1 MVCPTCSSDN
11 PEVASYC
18 YRCGTSL
25 LAGDAKRSTSYA
37 VQSAEGVTQFALIST
52 VMPHT
57 SRRSADNYRWAMLL
71 AGALILGATA
81 LGLLPIAIA
90 AAAFL
95 VPLTYLVYIDDV
107 NLWEEAPT
115 AVVVGLFVATGA
127 LAVLVSMFFF
137 EWVFDAQWAS
147 FAGGT
152 RARGGIGSMSLP
164 ALLIF
169 AVLLPVVAEVA
180 KNVFAVL
187 LAARPQFDDM
197 IDGLTFGV
205 AAGTSYAAFETC
217 VVYSSV
223 FTAQEF
229 RTTSGIATWL
239 VVVVN
244 VMVVKSLIYGTATG
258 IAVAAFS
265 GKGEGYD
272 GFTPAYFANFGLAVA
287 ANIAYWL
294 GVRVMAYL
302 PYGNVLGL
310 LWGFAILAVLVV
322 KIRMM
327 LQVALLEAAVEA
339 AAVGDGSD
347 DRRSTFVETFCPECE
362 NVLLTNASF
371 CIVCGTSV
379 RSSSRQAR
387 RAMGMPAL
395 PAAVG
400 AAPPGAPALPP
411 ADEDARPT
419 DEAVPQTPPPAQ
431 RPVKSSEEYFNS
443 SRLKVI
449 GVITAATVAVGA
461 LGGLA
466 GVLFDPEPVSKDH
479 VRQPGRLGPP
489 TLGGLGSS
497 APYRSHLSV
506 PFAARVP
513 TADGTESPGTVGPL
527 SPGEQSTGA
536 TTSETSTPAPTR
548 GGDTAT
554 IEATGVDVYIPPG
567 WTVSDQNANQVYFT
581 NGDGSYAFAF
591 SGIENPSTTAGDL
604 ITSALDDLL
613 PPDVY
618 TQRRTS
624 DVKTLSPFGS
634 VVSIA
639 GIEYEALWVD
649 NQGSITIHGQIYV
662 GVRQDGTVL
671 GIEIEHVP
679 AEEFPD
685 AVEEMYPILDNT
697 YGRFAGLG

>member
-1 MVCPTCSSDN
+1 
-11 PEVASYC
+11 VASYC

-25 LAGDAKRSTSYA
+25 LAGDAKRPASYA

-57 SRRSADNYRWAMLL
+57 SRHSADNYRWAMLL

-95 VPLTYLVYIDDV
+95 VPLSYLVYIDDV

-152 RARGGIGSMSLP
+152 RARGGIGSMSFS

-187 LAARPQFDDM
+187 LATRPQFDDM

-205 AAGTSYAAFETC
+205 AAGTAYAAFETC
-217 VVYSSV
+217 VVFAPV

-229 RTTSGIATWL
+229 RTTEGISTWL
-239 VVVVN
+239 LVVVN

-258 IAVAAFS
+258 IAVASFS

-272 GFTPAYFANFGLAVA
+272 GFTPAYFANFGLAVG
-287 ANIAYWL
+287 ANVLYWL

-302 PYGNVLGL
+302 PYGNGLGL
-310 LWGFAILAVLVV
+310 IWGFLILAALVV

-362 NVLLTNASF
+362 NVLLANASF

-395 PAAVG
+395 PAGVG
-400 AAPPGAPALPP
+400 AAPPGTPALPP
-411 ADEDARPT
+411 ADEDA
-419 DEAVPQTPPPAQ
+419 PP
-431 RPVKSSEEYFNS
+431 SDG
-443 SRLKVI
+443 
-449 GVITAATVAVGA
+449 GV
-461 LGGLA
+461 
-466 GVLFDPEPVSKDH
+466 
-479 VRQPGRLGPP
+479 Q
-489 TLGGLGSS
+489 
-497 APYRSHLSV
+497 
-506 PFAARVP
+506 
-513 TADGTESPGTVGPL
+513 
-527 SPGEQSTGA
+527 
-536 TTSETSTPAPTR
+536 
-548 GGDTAT
+548 
-554 IEATGVDVYIPPG
+554 
-567 WTVSDQNANQVYFT
+567 
-581 NGDGSYAFAF
+581 
-591 SGIENPSTTAGDL
+591 
-604 ITSALDDLL
+604 
-613 PPDVY
+613 
-618 TQRRTS
+618 
-624 DVKTLSPFGS
+624 
-634 VVSIA
+634 
-639 GIEYEALWVD
+639 
-649 NQGSITIHGQIYV
+649 
-662 GVRQDGTVL
+662 
-671 GIEIEHVP
+671 
-679 AEEFPD
+679 
-685 AVEEMYPILDNT
+685 
-697 YGRFAGLG
+697 